1 MKPLIQQLQEK
12 QESFDTFIDLTK
24 RILSYAPNVLS
35 AKYTKGVYD
44 LYIAESAN
52 NIKRVRPVNRELIIW
67 DISEFEKC
75 ASNTKEILNHLY
87 QRQKI
92 EAKYK
97 RNLKNQVNKTLYT
110 IQQMIGIGLDLLG
123 ESNSSR
129 KHVGNRFEE
138 LIRSIINEIGLA
150 NKRIVLKIPYSSS
163 EGTKIYRCENDLIVS
178 PYAKVESTENNIDEN
193 ELVLSVKTTS
203 KDRMGKMF
211 IDKMLLE
218 RFNNHPIKFIG
229 IFLNDVQRKSE
240 ESISHT
246 LVSGLFMVYSSFLV
260 ELDGVFYIDKPPVT
274 DREPHSKFIKSFT
287 DFIFDDIWK
296 LLQSPS

>member
-12 QESFDTFIDLTK
+12 QESFDTFIELTK

-35 AKYTKGVYD
+35 AKYSKGAYD

-52 NIKRVRPVNRELIIW
+52 NIKRVRPVNRDLIIW

-75 ASNTKEILNHLY
+75 ASDTKETLNHLY

-97 RNLKNQVNKTLYT
+97 NNLKNEVNRTLYT

-138 LIRSIINEIGLA
+138 LIRCIINEIGLA
-150 NKRIVLKIPYSSS
+150 NKRVVLKIPYSSP
-163 EGTKIYRCENDLIVS
+163 EGTKIYRCENDLIIS
-178 PYAKVESTENNIDEN
+178 PYAEVRSTEHNIDEN

-218 RFNNHPIKFIG
+218 RFNKHKIKFAG
-229 IFLNDVQRKSE
+229 IFLNDVQRKADQG
-240 ESISHT
+240 ISHT
-246 LVSGLFMVYSSFLV
+246 LVSGLFMVYTSFLIQ
-260 ELDGVFYIDKPPVT
+260 LDGIYYFDIPPIAEKAPYNMHIF
-274 DREPHSKFIKSFT
+274 DFSQFLFT
-287 DFIFDDIWK
+287 DLWK
-296 LLQSPS
+296 LLSS